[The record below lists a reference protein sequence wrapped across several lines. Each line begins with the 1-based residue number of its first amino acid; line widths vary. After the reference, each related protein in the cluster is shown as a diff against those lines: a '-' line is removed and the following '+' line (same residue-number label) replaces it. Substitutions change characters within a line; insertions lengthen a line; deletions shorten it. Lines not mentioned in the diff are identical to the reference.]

1 MNDRATK
8 RISECLFQG
17 VIQLPVA
24 KQAENYMIFKNNRS
38 AKPRIRA
45 GNLGKPEKQK
55 GVESPDW
62 ICLYRVRK
70 ESDICS
76 V

>member
-24 KQAENYMIFKNNRS
+24 KQAENYMIFKIIDLQS
-38 AKPRIRA
+38 
-45 GNLGKPEKQK
+45 LE
-55 GVESPDW
+55 
-62 ICLYRVRK
+62 
-70 ESDICS
+70 
-76 V
+76 